1 MKRGRIAVLAA
12 MALALVAA
20 SGCGVDVAKQL
31 ATNEQMR
38 TQVLDAIVANKD
50 LTGQVLDKLMASDS
64 TRVAVVDKM
73 LSNNEVAKQ
82 VIVRVGTNP
91 NAIDMVLGVA
101 ARDSV
106 TRDHVL
112 TLVKGIALASQQA
125 AAKK

>member
-82 VIVRVGTNP
+82 VIVRVGTSKQ
-91 NAIDMVLGVA
+91 AIEMVLGVA
-101 ARDSV
+101 VQDSSTRDS
-106 TRDHVL
+106 TMAML
-112 TLVKGIALASQQA
+112 TGMEMAGRKT
-125 AAKK
+125 

>member
-82 VIVRVGTNP
+82 VIVRVGTSKQ
-91 NAIDMVLGVA
+91 AIEMVLGVA
-101 ARDSV
+101 VQDSS
-106 TRDHVL
+106 TRDYTMAML
-112 TLVKGIALASQQA
+112 KGMEMAG
-125 AAKK
+125 KK